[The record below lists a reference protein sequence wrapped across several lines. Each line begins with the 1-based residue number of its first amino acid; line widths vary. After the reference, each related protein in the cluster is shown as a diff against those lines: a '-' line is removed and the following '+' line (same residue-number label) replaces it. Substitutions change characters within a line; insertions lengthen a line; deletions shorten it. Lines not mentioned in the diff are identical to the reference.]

1 MKRLIKIIK
10 YLFLL
15 FLVTTIYAQ
24 QEVTNNVSLNEFL
37 AFNSNLNISQEAVTN
52 YNTVIIQQIG
62 NQNKNILNISSNSID
77 FNVIQN
83 GDFNFIDVTKN
94 ATSISEFII
103 QNGNNN
109 YLSEYSIY
117 STNVNS
123 QVFQNGN
130 NNTFLSYGSNSI
142 SDNLKINVQANDKT
156 IIVLSK

>member
-94 ATSISEFII
+94 ATSISELII

-109 YLSEYSIY
+109 YISEYSIY

>member
-109 YLSEYSIY
+109 YISEYSIY

>member
-77 FNVIQN
+77 FNIIQN

-94 ATSISEFII
+94 ATSISELII

-109 YLSEYSIY
+109 YISEYSIY

>member
-52 YNTVIIQQIG
+52 YNSVIIQQIG

-109 YLSEYSIY
+109 YISEYSIY

>member
-24 QEVTNNVSLNEFL
+24 QEVTNNVLLNEFL